1 MSKQKRPSG
10 AYNLAALSLKSGPF
24 KQRIVKSKVKYNR
37 KRSNK
42 GWDNLSH
49 P

>member
-1 MSKQKRPSG
+1 MSKKNRPSG
-10 AYNLAALSLKSGPF
+10 AYNPVAFSLKSGAF